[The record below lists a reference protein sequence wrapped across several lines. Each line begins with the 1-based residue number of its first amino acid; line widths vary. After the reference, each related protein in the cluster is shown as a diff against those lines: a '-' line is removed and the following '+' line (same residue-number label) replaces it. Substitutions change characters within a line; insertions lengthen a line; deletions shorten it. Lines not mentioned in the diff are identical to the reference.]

1 MSVKI
6 ALKMVEDE
14 IYSLRKQ
21 YQCLKDLVY
30 VLAADNTDNAV
41 TIRNW
46 VETQFESLC
55 EMNAQVE
62 SVSDIKTFLK
72 NVIKDHCT
80 FNE

>member
-1 MSVKI
+1 MSVKV

>member
-1 MSVKI
+1 MSVKV

-30 VLAADNTDNAV
+30 VLAANNTDNAV
-41 TIRNW
+41 TIRTW

-80 FNE
+80 FDE

>member
-30 VLAADNTDNAV
+30 VLAANNTDNAV
-41 TIRNW
+41 TIRTW

-80 FNE
+80 FDE

>member
-1 MSVKI
+1 MSVKV

-80 FNE
+80 FDE